1 MKRRTLGTAALLAV
15 GVLTAACAAE
25 NQRSVIQASPDG
37 LRTFTVVT
45 ERDGVP
51 VTCGSMAV
59 EPHVTGALAADPRG
73 PEPVWLVGR
82 AGERWSVV
90 WPAGFRV
97 TFDPVASLHDPT
109 GAVVAREGDQVE
121 LTQVSPDAATG
132 TFRDPYI
139 ASCRLFGAVYPYVP

>member
-1 MKRRTLGTAALLAV
+1 MRVLTAALLAV
-15 GVLTAACAAE
+15 GVLVAGCAVE
-25 NQRSVIQASPDG
+25 RSVIETGPDG

-51 VTCGSMAV
+51 VTCGAMAV
-59 EPHVTGALAADPRG
+59 EPHVTGTLAAVPRG
-73 PEPVWLVGR
+73 PEPVWL
-82 AGERWSVV
+82 AGPADERWSVV

-97 TFDPVASLHDPT
+97 TFDPIGSLHDPT

-132 TFRDPYI
+132 TFQDPYI
-139 ASCRLFGAVYPYVP
+139 ASCWVFGAVYPYVP